1 MGLELADVL
10 PENTAPAAFLK
21 AREEYFSFYPMFLVP
36 NGPLI
41 DYPNQQ
47 AKLEE
52 IRQEIGMRFS

>member
-1 MGLELADVL
+1 LADVL

-47 AKLEE
+47 AKIEE
-52 IRQEIGMRFS
+52 MRKEIGMRIF